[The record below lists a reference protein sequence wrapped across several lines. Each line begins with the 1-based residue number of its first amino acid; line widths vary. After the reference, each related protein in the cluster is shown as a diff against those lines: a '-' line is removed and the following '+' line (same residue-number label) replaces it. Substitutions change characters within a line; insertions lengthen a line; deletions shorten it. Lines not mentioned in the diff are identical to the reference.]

1 MTFLPIVGRELRV
14 AARRGGTFWTRTLVA
29 LVAIGI
35 GVFFYLANI
44 EAPSSFISH
53 RIFFGLLVLGILFC
67 LFAGRRFTADCLSE
81 EKRGGTLGL
90 LFLTDLKGYDIV
102 LGKLAATSLSGF
114 YSLFAV
120 FPVLAVPILIGGITH
135 SEFWR
140 AVLVLANTFLFSL
153 AVGIFVSSLSWDARR
168 AMGANLLLML
178 LIIGI
183 PGACAGLIAYF
194 LSSNFH
200 FEFLC
205 SCPLYSLYLC
215 DDSAYF
221 LRRSHFWWSVALLHV
236 LTWILLW
243 LASLAVRGSW
253 QDRPVESGRSRW
265 KAFWAFLTFGP
276 IAARKGYRKRLL
288 DQNPFYWLA
297 SRARFKPHYVW
308 LVLLCIAG
316 WWVGARLAFGALW
329 LGEGSDGTNI
339 ATAIML
345 NIALKLW
352 IGLETCR
359 ELAEGRQSGA
369 FELLLSTPITVRDV
383 VQGQWL
389 ALKRQFLVPVLVSLA
404 VALAFML
411 GALDHSPSD
420 HSQIVTIW
428 AGAILMFASDAVA
441 LFWTGMYS
449 AVTSSS
455 PNQAAM
461 QTISRIVIAPGVV
474 FAAILAL
481 ANAYSYLSGM
491 PGPEF
496 WFYLPCWFGLGLT
509 TDLIYGLAGRR
520 QFLTQFRH
528 LAANSGRKPPDN
540 QTTPLTLE
548 VPTKRHS
555 EPPKVAVAS
564 SRGVLPMLPELE
576 E

>member
-1 MTFLPIVGRELRV
+1 V
-14 AARRGGTFWTRTLVA
+14 VA
-29 LVAIGI
+29 LAAIGI

-44 EAPSSFISH
+44 EAPASFIAH
-53 RIFFGLLVLGILFC
+53 RIFFGLLVLGMLFC

-120 FPVLAVPILIGGITH
+120 FPVLAVPILIGGITQA
-135 SEFWR
+135 EFWR

-168 AMGANLLLML
+168 AMGANLLLLL

-183 PGACAGLIAYF
+183 PGACAALIAYF
-194 LSSNFH
+194 LSSRFP

-205 SCPLYSLYLC
+205 SCPLYTLYLC

-221 LRRSHFWWSVALLHV
+221 VRRSDFWWSVALLHV

-243 LASLAVRGSW
+243 LASLVVRRTW
-253 QDRPVESGRSRW
+253 QDRPIEPGRSRW
-265 KAFWAFLTFGP
+265 KGFWAFLTFGP
-276 IAARKGYRKRLL
+276 TAAKKAYRKHLL
-288 DQNPFYWLA
+288 DQNPFYWLTA
-297 SRARFKPHYVW
+297 RARVKPLYVW
-308 LVLLCIAG
+308 LVLLCVAG
-316 WWVGARLAFGALW
+316 WWVGARLEFGPLW
-329 LGEGSDGTNI
+329 LSEASNGTNI

-352 IGLETCR
+352 VGLETCR

-369 FELLLSTPITVRDV
+369 FELLLSTPLTVRDV
-383 VQGQWL
+383 VRGQWL
-389 ALKRQFLVPVLVSLA
+389 ALKRQFLVPVLVSFA
-404 VALAFML
+404 VAFAFML

-420 HSQIVTIW
+420 HGQIVMVW
-428 AGAILMFASDAVA
+428 MGAMLMFAADAVA

-449 AVTSSS
+449 AVTSQS

-474 FAAILAL
+474 LAAILAL
-481 ANAYSYLSGM
+481 ANAYSYLAGM

-496 WFYLPCWFGLGLT
+496 GFFLAWWFGLGLT
-509 TDLIYGLAGRR
+509 ADLIYGLTGRR
-520 QFLTQFRH
+520 QVLTQFRH
-528 LAANSGRKPPDN
+528 LAAHSGRKRPDN
-540 QTTPLTLE
+540 GASGVASDL
-548 VPTKRHS
+548 VTKRRT
-555 EPPKVAVAS
+555 EPPNVAVARPQGLS
-564 SRGVLPMLPELE
+564 SHAS
-576 E
+576 